1 MPVGR
6 CRCPVAATVHYNFG
20 HPIGL
25 ASTARS
31 SKLKPRRACWDGAS
45 WYKGSRSEATEP
57 IGASRVSNEIVILL
71 TACGVLILLGA
82 LELILHRR
90 RLARIPIRIHVN
102 GTRGKTSVTRLIAAG
117 LREAGVRCVAK
128 TTGTVPRFI
137 LPNGREV
144 PVYRPGGANII
155 EQKQSVTMA
164 AAQRAEAL
172 VVECMALQPQ
182 LQWLSESKLV
192 RATHGVITNA
202 RPDHLDVMGPTEDD
216 VARALAATVPVGG
229 VFLTAERNHREF
241 FQQVAADRGSRFHA
255 SEDIVRALGPDD
267 LEGFSYLE
275 HQENVELA
283 LAVCEEIGIDN
294 ETALRGMWRAKPD
307 PGAMTEARIEF
318 FGRHIVFVNGFAA
331 NDPFSTRYIWEQSL
345 QRHPELERRV
355 AVFNCRS
362 DRADRSEQLAEAYAN
377 WTQADEVVLLGT
389 GQYIFARTAVQS
401 GLDPTRLVFVDRTH
415 PADIFEILLGLAGT
429 SALIMGLGNIAGPGL
444 ALAEYFAN
452 RGIENAGD

>member
-1 MPVGR
+1 
-6 CRCPVAATVHYNFG
+6 
-20 HPIGL
+20 
-25 ASTARS
+25 
-31 SKLKPRRACWDGAS
+31 
-45 WYKGSRSEATEP
+45 
-57 IGASRVSNEIVILL
+57 VSNEILIIVG
-71 TACGVLILLGA
+71 AAAVLSVLGL
-82 LELILHRR
+82 LELLIHRR
-90 RLARIPIRIHVN
+90 RLRRIPIRIHVN

-144 PVYRPGGANII
+144 PVYRPGGPNVI

-216 VARALAATVPVGG
+216 VARALAATVPIRGK
-229 VFLTAERNHREF
+229 FLTADKAHRAF
-241 FQQVAADRGSRFHA
+241 FMEVCEDRGTSFRA
-255 SEDIVRALGPDD
+255 GEDISRPVTPADM
-267 LEGFSYLE
+267 EGFSYLE
-275 HQENVELA
+275 HQDNVELA

-307 PGAMTEARIEF
+307 PGAMTESHVEF
-318 FGRHIVFVNGFAA
+318 FGRKIVFVNGFAA
-331 NDPFSTRYIWEQSL
+331 NDPISTRYIWEQSL
-345 QRHPELERRV
+345 QRHGEMERSI

-362 DRADRSEQLAEAYAN
+362 DRADRSEQLAESYAD

-389 GQYIFARTAVQS
+389 GQYIFARAAVKN

-415 PADIFEILLGLAGT
+415 PGDIFEILLGLAES
-429 SALIMGLGNIAGPGL
+429 SALIMGLGNIKGPGL

-452 RGIENAGD
+452 RGTEHA

>member
-1 MPVGR
+1 M
-6 CRCPVAATVHYNFG
+6 
-20 HPIGL
+20 
-25 ASTARS
+25 
-31 SKLKPRRACWDGAS
+31 
-45 WYKGSRSEATEP
+45 
-57 IGASRVSNEIVILL
+57 SNEIVILL
-71 TACGVLILLGA
+71 TACGFLSVMGV

-90 RLARIPIRIHVN
+90 RLGRIPIRIHVN

-144 PVYRPGGANII
+144 PVYRPGGPNVI

-172 VVECMALQPQ
+172 VVECMALQPH

-202 RPDHLDVMGPTEDD
+202 RPDHLDVMGPTEED
-216 VARALAATVPVGG
+216 VARALAGTVPVGG
-229 VFLTAERNHREF
+229 VFVTAERSHREF
-241 FQQVAADRGSRFHA
+241 FQQVAEDRGSRFRGA
-255 SEDIVRALGPDD
+255 EDICNPITPNDVAAFP
-267 LEGFSYLE
+267 YLE
-275 HQENVELA
+275 HQENIELA
-283 LAVCEEIGIDN
+283 LAVCEEVGVDN

-307 PGAMTEARIEF
+307 PGAMTEDEVEF

-331 NDPFSTRYIWEQSL
+331 NDPISTRYIWEQSL
-345 QRHPELERRV
+345 RRHRELEKRI

-362 DRADRSEQLAEAYAN
+362 DRADRSQQLAASYAG

-389 GQYIFARTAVQS
+389 GQYIFARAAVKS

-415 PADIFEILLGLAGT
+415 PADIFEILLGLAES
-429 SALIMGLGNIAGPGL
+429 SALVMGLGNIAGPGL

-452 RGIENAGD
+452 RGKDHARD

>member
-1 MPVGR
+1 M
-6 CRCPVAATVHYNFG
+6 
-20 HPIGL
+20 
-25 ASTARS
+25 
-31 SKLKPRRACWDGAS
+31 
-45 WYKGSRSEATEP
+45 
-57 IGASRVSNEIVILL
+57 
-71 TACGVLILLGA
+71 GV
-82 LELILHRR
+82 LELILHRG
-90 RLARIPIRIHVN
+90 RLKRIPIRIHVN

-155 EQKQSVTMA
+155 EQKQAVTMA

-172 VVECMALQPQ
+172 VVECMALQPH
-182 LQWLSESKLV
+182 LQWLSESRLV

-229 VFLTAERNHREF
+229 VFLTAERKHRTF
-241 FQQVAADRGSRFHA
+241 FEQVAEERGSRFHA
-255 SEDIVRALGPDD
+255 AEVLTRPLTDEDIA
-267 LEGFSYLE
+267 GFPYFE
-275 HQENVELA
+275 HRDNIEVA
-283 LAVCEEIGIDN
+283 LAVCEEIGVDN

-307 PGAMTEARIEF
+307 PGAMTEAKIEF
-318 FGRHIVFVNGFAA
+318 FGRHVIFVNGFAA
-331 NDPFSTRYIWEQSL
+331 NDPISTRYIWEQSL
-345 QRHPELERRV
+345 RRHRDLKRRI

-362 DRADRSEQLAEAYAN
+362 DRADRSEQLAESYAQ

-389 GQYIFARTAVQS
+389 GQYIFARAAVRS
-401 GLDPTRLVFVDRTH
+401 GLDPTRLVFVDQLH
-415 PADIFEILLGLAGT
+415 PADIFEILLGLAES
-429 SALIMGLGNIAGPGL
+429 SALVMGLGNIAGPGL

-452 RGIENAGD
+452 RGTDYARD

>member
-1 MPVGR
+1 
-6 CRCPVAATVHYNFG
+6 
-20 HPIGL
+20 
-25 ASTARS
+25 
-31 SKLKPRRACWDGAS
+31 
-45 WYKGSRSEATEP
+45 
-57 IGASRVSNEIVILL
+57 VSIEIVILL
-71 TACGVLILLGA
+71 TACGTLILLGV

-102 GTRGKTSVTRLIAAG
+102 GTRGKTSVTRLIAGG
-117 LREAGVRCVAK
+117 LREAGIRCVAK

-172 VVECMALQPQ
+172 VVECMALQPH

-255 SEDIVRALGPDD
+255 SEDIARRLRPED
-267 LEGFSYLE
+267 LQGFSYLE

-283 LAVCEEIGIDN
+283 LAVCEEIGIDT

-307 PGAMTEARIEF
+307 PGAMTEAHVEF

-331 NDPFSTRYIWEQSL
+331 NDPFSTHYIWEQAL
-345 QRHPELERRV
+345 RRHPEVERRV

-362 DRADRSEQLAEAYAN
+362 DRADRSEQLAEAYAS

-389 GQYIFARTAVQS
+389 GQYIFARAAVKS

-415 PADIFEILLGLAGT
+415 PADIFEILLGLAET

-452 RGIENAGD
+452 RGTENAGN

>member
-1 MPVGR
+1 LQIG
-6 CRCPVAATVHYNFG
+6 
-20 HPIGL
+20 GL
-25 ASTARS
+25 AARPPAD
-31 SKLKPRRACWDGAS
+31 K
-45 WYKGSRSEATEP
+45 EAGVKALSNQS
-57 IGASRVSNEIVILL
+57 GASRVSNEIVILL
-71 TACGVLILLGA
+71 TTCGLLISMGVFELL
-82 LELILHRR
+82 LHRR
-90 RLARIPIRIHVN
+90 RLGRIPIRIHVN

-117 LREAGVRCVAK
+117 LREAGVRTLAK

-144 PVYRPGGANII
+144 PVYRPGGANVI

-216 VARALAATVPVGG
+216 VARALAATVPING
-229 VFLTAERNHREF
+229 VFLTAERHHRPF
-241 FQQVAADRGSRFHA
+241 FEEVAQDRGSRFHA
-255 SEDIVRALGPDD
+255 AEDISEPLTSEDINAFP
-267 LEGFSYLE
+267 YLE
-275 HQENVELA
+275 HKDNIELA
-283 LAVCEEIGIDN
+283 LAVCQEIGIDK

-307 PGAMTEARIEF
+307 PGAMTESQVDF
-318 FGRHIVFVNGFAA
+318 FGRHLVFVNGFAA
-331 NDPFSTRYIWEQSL
+331 NDPTSTHYIWEQSL
-345 QRHPELERRV
+345 RRHSELTRRI

-362 DRADRSEQLAEAYAN
+362 DRADRSEQLAQSYAR
-377 WTQADEVVLLGT
+377 WTQADEVVLLGS
-389 GQYIFARTAVQS
+389 GQYIFARAAVQS

-415 PADIFEILLGLAGT
+415 PADIFEILLGLAEP
-429 SALIMGLGNIAGPGL
+429 SALVMGLGNIAGPGL

-452 RGIENAGD
+452 RGMDHARD

>member
-1 MPVGR
+1 
-6 CRCPVAATVHYNFG
+6 
-20 HPIGL
+20 
-25 ASTARS
+25 
-31 SKLKPRRACWDGAS
+31 
-45 WYKGSRSEATEP
+45 
-57 IGASRVSNEIVILL
+57 VSNEIVILL
-71 TACGVLILLGA
+71 TACGFLSVMGV

-90 RLARIPIRIHVN
+90 RLGRIPIRIHVN

-144 PVYRPGGANII
+144 PVYRPGGPNVI

-172 VVECMALQPQ
+172 VVECMALQPH

-202 RPDHLDVMGPTEDD
+202 RPDHLDVMGPTEED
-216 VARALAATVPVGG
+216 VARALAGTVPVGG
-229 VFLTAERNHREF
+229 VFVTAERSHREF
-241 FQQVAADRGSRFHA
+241 FQQVAEDRGSRFRGA
-255 SEDIVRALGPDD
+255 EDICNPITPNDVAAFP
-267 LEGFSYLE
+267 YLE
-275 HQENVELA
+275 HQENIELA
-283 LAVCEEIGIDN
+283 LAVCEEVGVDN

-307 PGAMTEARIEF
+307 PGAMTEDEVEF

-331 NDPFSTRYIWEQSL
+331 NDPISTRYIWEKSL
-345 QRHPELERRV
+345 RRHRELEKRI

-362 DRADRSEQLAEAYAN
+362 DRADRSQQLAASYAG

-389 GQYIFARTAVQS
+389 GQYIFARAAVKS

-415 PADIFEILLGLAGT
+415 PADIFEILLGLAES
-429 SALIMGLGNIAGPGL
+429 SALVMGLGNIAGPGL

-452 RGIENAGD
+452 RGKDHARD